1 MYKQS
6 RFGSQNRSFCS
17 DWYKQ
22 YTWLEYSIK
31 SNAAFCYACRM
42 FADKLDDEVWTK
54 KGFSNWQ
61 KVSVCFEL
69 FLTILLRKYNLGI
82 Y

>member
-1 MYKQS
+1 MYKQN

-42 FADKLDDEVWTK
+42 FADKLDDDVWTK

-61 KVSVCFEL
+61 KVSVYFEL
-69 FLTILLRKYNLGI
+69 FLIILLRK
-82 Y
+82 